1 MNSLTSLEVWVS
13 GFIILGMGQQGRRTR
28 GPKRNRPRLL
38 PDAFLEAV
46 LDAGG
51 DETLVLE
58 ALELRPRELH
68 DWLAKNIDVIDAAR
82 LALEEREIDTSEPEF
97 GWLRHA
103 GTLDFA
109 SEEDSNWSQYRGLL
123 QQEVKLEAGD
133 TLQDSLERTQ
143 AMVAELQAK
152 KRAKLEQHQSN
163 VQSKV
168 QPEESD

>member
-1 MNSLTSLEVWVS
+1 MA
-13 GFIILGMGQQGRRTR
+13 RRNAK
-28 GPKRNRPRLL
+28 PVNRKPVNRKPVNRKPLNRKTRLL

-51 DETLVLE
+51 DESMVLE
-58 ALELRPRELH
+58 TLELRPRELH
-68 DWLAKNIDVIDAAR
+68 DWLAKNLTVLDLAR
-82 LALEEREIDTSEPEF
+82 LALEEREIDTDEPEF
-97 GWLRHA
+97 GWLRHS
-103 GTLDFA
+103 GSLDFA

-133 TLQDSLERTQ
+133 KLQDSLERTQ

-152 KRAKLEQHQSN
+152 KRAKLEERQHN

>member
-1 MNSLTSLEVWVS
+1 MQRQKLSS
-13 GFIILGMGQQGRRTR
+13 
-28 GPKRNRPRLL
+28 
-38 PDAFLEAV
+38 DAFLEAV

-58 ALELRPRELH
+58 TLELRPRELH
-68 DWLAKNIDVIDAAR
+68 DWLAKNMDVIDAAR

-97 GWLRHA
+97 GWLRPS

-123 QQEVKLEAGD
+123 QQEVKLEAGEK
-133 TLQDSLERTQ
+133 LHDSLERTQ
-143 AMVAELQAK
+143 ALVAELQAK
-152 KRAKLEQHQSN
+152 KRAKLEQRQPKN
-163 VQSKV
+163 

>member
-1 MNSLTSLEVWVS
+1 
-13 GFIILGMGQQGRRTR
+13 MGQQGRRTR
-28 GPKRNRPRLL
+28 AQGQKLSS
-38 PDAFLEAV
+38 DAFLEAV

-58 ALELRPRELH
+58 TLELRPRELH
-68 DWLAKNIDVIDAAR
+68 DWLAKNMDVIDAAR

-97 GWLRHA
+97 GWLRSS

-123 QQEVKLEAGD
+123 QQEVKLEAGEK
-133 TLQDSLERTQ
+133 LHDSLERTQ
-143 AMVAELQAK
+143 ALVAELQAK
-152 KRAKLEQHQSN
+152 KRAKLEQRQQKN
-163 VQSKV
+163 

>member
-1 MNSLTSLEVWVS
+1 MA
-13 GFIILGMGQQGRRTR
+13 QRGRRTKTQR
-28 GPKRNRPRLL
+28 QKLTS
-38 PDAFLEAV
+38 DAFLEAV

-51 DETLVLE
+51 DEAMVLE
-58 ALELRPRELH
+58 TLELRPRELH

-97 GWLRHA
+97 GWLRHS
-103 GTLDFA
+103 GSLDFA

-133 TLQDSLERTQ
+133 KLQDSLERTQ

-152 KRAKLEQHQSN
+152 KRAKLEERQPRIQSED
-163 VQSKV
+163 
-168 QPEESD
+168 PD

>member
-1 MNSLTSLEVWVS
+1 MAQRSKRTKTQRQKLTS
-13 GFIILGMGQQGRRTR
+13 
-28 GPKRNRPRLL
+28 
-38 PDAFLEAV
+38 DAFLESV

-51 DETLVLE
+51 DETMVLE
-58 ALELRPRELH
+58 TLELRPRELH
-68 DWLAKNIDVIDAAR
+68 DWLAKNPDVIDSAR

-97 GWLRHA
+97 GWLRHS

-109 SEEDSNWSQYRGLL
+109 REQDSNWSQYRGLL

-133 TLQDSLERTQ
+133 KLQDSLERTQ

-152 KRAKLEQHQSN
+152 KRARLEQRRPN
-163 VQSKV
+163 

>member
-1 MNSLTSLEVWVS
+1 MA
-13 GFIILGMGQQGRRTR
+13 QQGRRTR
-28 GPKRNRPRLL
+28 VSKPKLSS
-38 PDAFLEAV
+38 DAFLEAV

-51 DETLVLE
+51 DESMVLE
-58 ALELRPRELH
+58 TLELRPRELH

-97 GWLRHA
+97 GWLQHS

-133 TLQDSLERTQ
+133 KLQDSLERTQ

-152 KRAKLEQHQSN
+152 KRAKLEQR
-163 VQSKV
+163 
-168 QPEESD
+168 QPRIRSEDSD

>member
-1 MNSLTSLEVWVS
+1 MAQRSKRTKTQRQKLTS
-13 GFIILGMGQQGRRTR
+13 
-28 GPKRNRPRLL
+28 
-38 PDAFLEAV
+38 DAFLEAV

-51 DETLVLE
+51 EESMVLE
-58 ALELRPRELH
+58 TLELRPRELH

-97 GWLRHA
+97 GWLQHS
-103 GTLDFA
+103 GSLDFS

-133 TLQDSLERTQ
+133 KLQDSLERTQ

-152 KRAKLEQHQSN
+152 KRAKLEQKQKPKSF
-163 VQSKV
+163 
-168 QPEESD
+168 EDSD

>member
-1 MNSLTSLEVWVS
+1 MA
-13 GFIILGMGQQGRRTR
+13 QRGRRTKTQR
-28 GPKRNRPRLL
+28 PKLTS
-38 PDAFLEAV
+38 DAFLEAV

-51 DETLVLE
+51 DEAMVLE
-58 ALELRPRELH
+58 TLELRPRELH

-97 GWLRHA
+97 GWLRHS
-103 GTLDFA
+103 GSLDFA

-133 TLQDSLERTQ
+133 KLQDSLERTQ

-152 KRAKLEQHQSN
+152 KRAKLEERQPRIQSED
-163 VQSKV
+163 
-168 QPEESD
+168 PD

>member
-1 MNSLTSLEVWVS
+1 MA
-13 GFIILGMGQQGRRTR
+13 RRNAK
-28 GPKRNRPRLL
+28 PANRKPRLL

-58 ALELRPRELH
+58 TLELQPRELH
-68 DWLAKNIDVIDAAR
+68 DWLAKNVDVIDAAR

-97 GWLRHA
+97 GWLRHS
-103 GTLDFA
+103 GSLDFA

-133 TLQDSLERTQ
+133 KLQDSLERTQ
-143 AMVAELQAK
+143 AMVAELQSK
-152 KRAKLEQHQSN
+152 KRAKLEQRQTN
-163 VQSKV
+163 IK
-168 QPEESD
+168 PDESD

>member
-1 MNSLTSLEVWVS
+1 
-13 GFIILGMGQQGRRTR
+13 MGQAQ
-28 GPKRNRPRLL
+28 KRKKSARLL

-51 DETLVLE
+51 DESMVLKT
-58 ALELRPRELH
+58 LELRPRELH
-68 DWLAKNIDVIDAAR
+68 DWLAKNTDVIDAAR

-97 GWLRHA
+97 GWLRHSS
-103 GTLDFA
+103 TLDFA

-133 TLQDSLERTQ
+133 KLQDSLERTQ
-143 AMVAELQAK
+143 TMVAELQAK
-152 KRAKLEQHQSN
+152 KRAKLEQRRPH
-163 VQSKV
+163 

>member
-1 MNSLTSLEVWVS
+1 MAQRSKRTKTQRQKLTS
-13 GFIILGMGQQGRRTR
+13 
-28 GPKRNRPRLL
+28 
-38 PDAFLEAV
+38 DAFLEAV

-51 DETLVLE
+51 EESMVLE
-58 ALELRPRELH
+58 TLELRPRELH

-97 GWLRHA
+97 GWLRHS
-103 GTLDFA
+103 GSLDFF

-133 TLQDSLERTQ
+133 KLQDSLERTQ

-152 KRAKLEQHQSN
+152 KRAKLEERQPRIQSED
-163 VQSKV
+163 
-168 QPEESD
+168 PD

>member
-1 MNSLTSLEVWVS
+1 MA
-13 GFIILGMGQQGRRTR
+13 RRNAK
-28 GPKRNRPRLL
+28 PANRKPRLL

-58 ALELRPRELH
+58 TLELQPRELH
-68 DWLAKNIDVIDAAR
+68 DWLAKNVDVIDAAR

-97 GWLRHA
+97 GWLRHS
-103 GTLDFA
+103 GSLDFA

-133 TLQDSLERTQ
+133 KLQDSLERTQ

-152 KRAKLEQHQSN
+152 KRAKLEQRQT
-163 VQSKV
+163 KIK
-168 QPEESD
+168 PDESD

>member
-1 MNSLTSLEVWVS
+1 
-13 GFIILGMGQQGRRTR
+13 MGQAQ
-28 GPKRNRPRLL
+28 KRKKSLRLL
-38 PDAFLEAV
+38 PEAFLEAV

-58 ALELRPRELH
+58 TLEMRPRELH

-97 GWLRHA
+97 GWLRHS
-103 GTLDFA
+103 GSLDVA
-109 SEEDSNWSQYRGLL
+109 DQEDSNWSQYRGLL

-133 TLQDSLERTQ
+133 KLQDSLERTQ

-152 KRAKLEQHQSN
+152 KRARLEQHQSKARF
-163 VQSKV
+163 KV

>member
-1 MNSLTSLEVWVS
+1 MA
-13 GFIILGMGQQGRRTR
+13 RRNAKSVHR
-28 GPKRNRPRLL
+28 KPRLL

-51 DETLVLE
+51 DEATVLE
-58 ALELRPRELH
+58 TLELRPRELH
-68 DWLAKNIDVIDAAR
+68 DWLAKNIDVIDLAR

-97 GWLRHA
+97 GWLRHS

-133 TLQDSLERTQ
+133 KLQDSLTRTQ

-152 KRAKLEQHQSN
+152 KRAKLEQKQ
-163 VQSKV
+163 KP
-168 QPEESD
+168 QPLEDSD